1 MNTLIGT
8 LHHPERVASNDPVA
22 MLKKR
27 LAGMFGLIVTW
38 HQRAEQRRQLLDLD
52 AHLLEDVGIS
62 RTDALELGQRPF
74 WRD

>member
-1 MNTLIGT
+1 
-8 LHHPERVASNDPVA
+8 

-27 LAGMFGLIVTW
+27 LTGVFRLIACW
-38 HQRAEQRRQLLDLD
+38 HARAVQRRDLLDLD